1 MTDVIQLLPDHV
13 ANQIAAGEVVQ
24 RPASVVKELMENAID
39 AQASHVKLIVKDSGR
54 TLIQVV
60 DNGIGM
66 SVTDAR
72 LCFERHATSKI
83 QTAED
88 LFNLHTK
95 GFRGEALASIA
106 AIAHIDITTK
116 REEDEIATHIKI
128 EGSEVL
134 SQEATAAPNG
144 TSLAVKNLFY
154 NVPARR
160 NFLKSNQVELR
171 HIIDEFQRV
180 ALVHPDIRFSFFH
193 NGSDLFELPVSSLRQ
208 RIVAVFGNKTNE
220 KLVPVSENT
229 EIVTINGFVVKPEFS
244 KKSRGSQ
251 FFFVNGRFIKSSYLH
266 HAVKSAFEGLLPV
279 GSHPGYFI
287 YLDVPTESID
297 INIHPTKTEVKFEDE
312 HSLYAIIRS
321 AVKHSLGQFNI
332 APILDFDRNPGLDTQ
347 YSQRNSTPSSPK
359 ISVDSSFNPFDTNKS
374 YIPKKPNPEG
384 WEHLYEGLDV
394 DLPQQTE
401 TIETSLFEESQD
413 RPVATTFQLQRKYI
427 VSTIRSGMVLI
438 HQQRAH
444 QRILYEYFLSLM
456 STDSSPSQSLL
467 FPLVL
472 SYSKKEVIM
481 LQEFRVTLEHLG
493 FSFGVFEDE
502 TIEIKGIH
510 SSLTESTV
518 SEVFDTFL
526 SNLSKDIPD
535 NGFSLN
541 DRLAK
546 ILAQCAGIKSG
557 ESIDGVSQE
566 GLVNDL
572 FACKEPDRSPYG
584 KPVFTTL
591 TLDEIEKKL
600 DA

>member
-1 MTDVIQLLPDHV
+1 MSDVIQLLPDHV

-24 RPASVVKELMENAID
+24 RPSSVVKELMENAID
-39 AQASHVKLIVKDSGR
+39 AQASHIKLIVKDSGR
-54 TLIQVV
+54 TLVQVV

-72 LCFERHATSKI
+72 LSFERHATSKI

-106 AIAHIDITTK
+106 AIAHVDITTK
-116 REEDEIATHIKI
+116 RQEDEVATHLKI

-134 SQEATAAPNG
+134 SQESTAAPNG

-193 NGSDLFELPVSSLRQ
+193 NGSDLFELPAASLRQ
-208 RIVAVFGNKTNE
+208 RIVGVFGNKTNE
-220 KLVPVSENT
+220 KLVPISENT
-229 EIVTINGFVVKPEFS
+229 EIVTISGFVVKPEFS

-266 HAVKSAFEGLLPV
+266 HAVKSAFEGLLHV

-332 APILDFDRNPGLDTQ
+332 APILDFDRNPSLDTQ
-347 YSQRNSTPSSPK
+347 YSNRNSTPSTPK
-359 ISVDSSFNPFDTNKS
+359 ISVNPSFNPFDANES
-374 YIPKKPNPEG
+374 YSHKKPNPEG
-384 WEHLYEGLDV
+384 WEQLYEGLEAGQ
-394 DLPQQTE
+394 PQETE
-401 TIETSLFEESQD
+401 TIETSLFEESQE

-444 QRILYEYFLSLM
+444 QRVLYEYFLRLM

-467 FPLVL
+467 FSLVL
-472 SYSKKEVIM
+472 SYSKSEVIE
-481 LQEFRVTLEHLG
+481 LEEFRTTLEHLG

-502 TIEIKGIH
+502 TIEIIGIH
-510 SSLTESTV
+510 SSLTESDV
-518 SEVFDTFL
+518 SEIFDTFL

-535 NGFSLN
+535 DGFSLN

-557 ESIDGVSQE
+557 ESLDGVSQE

-591 TLDEIEKKL
+591 TVHEIEKKL